1 MRATAARFID
11 IAEQHNIDQR
21 RRAELV
27 AAVLEPLARED
38 AGVGAV
44 EVVVDEVLLE
54 VVLEG
59 GGLGDQRAGEGGAPA
74 LFEDGELDALDA
86 ALLLGRPARI
96 KRWRAPSAWTAW
108 PKSLAR
114 NFGAVVGGDLLGCQ
128 PACASSR
135 ATRCTSSRVWRE
147 RGLRSLACS
156 SAQQNAVEL
165 PGFGGHVGLGGFLL
179 DRHGEGE
186 LLELRRREV
195 AERRVQALPVVERFD
210 ELEDGGPCFGPR
222 GPVARVDELLLER
235 LDERFGDERDDVV
248 GSRGLAGP
256 AHRGPAP
263 RPRPCALRQEARL
276 RFKGAS

>member
-1 MRATAARFID
+1 MPRPSKRARLLVRSMTPARLSARLSRCTESCCGTWAGSERRRTTARGRVGALRARAETSRELVKLLAWAGLIADSAGAWAFARQVRATAARFID

-27 AAVLEPLARED
+27 AAVLEPLALED

-54 VVLEG
+54 VELEG

-135 ATRCTSSRVWRE
+135 STRCTSSRVWRE

-165 PGFGGHVGLGGFLL
+165 PGFGGHVGLG
-179 DRHGEGE
+179 
-186 LLELRRREV
+186 V
-195 AERRVQALPVVERFD
+195 
-210 ELEDGGPCFGPR
+210 GGRSLVTSGP
-222 GPVARVDELLLER
+222 
-235 LDERFGDERDDVV
+235 
-248 GSRGLAGP
+248 
-256 AHRGPAP
+256 P
-263 RPRPCALRQEARL
+263 RRL
-276 RFKGAS
+276 RVASRAT